1 MSAIALGV
9 AAIGAAATVTVGA
22 MKNSTQKKMNAANI
36 DNMKADQRLKT
47 LNSAQKQALDYRV
60 ANAKTDTERL
70 AIYEDTLAR
79 LGSSTIDSTGNI
91 YAAGVTSKSQQ
102 NYLQKSV
109 ILAGGIMLAGGTVV
123 LLRKKS

>member
-9 AAIGAAATVTVGA
+9 AAIGAAATIGVGA
-22 MKNSTQKKMNAANI
+22 MKNSTQKKMNEASI

-47 LNSAQKQALDYRV
+47 LTSAQKQALDYRV

-91 YAAGVTSKSQQ
+91 YAAGVASKSQQ